1 MVFPSRLYFFHS
13 RTNITYINPSHTQTL
28 YFFPIYGIRISKQH
42 SKLTCIH
49 DNTITKL
56 IPLHYSDRVASATP
70 VRFLHLRFLFLFFW
84 RGGGGGGGGGC
95 IYTGNLIYHLCP
107 LAYVAIFSG
116 QLSFCRIY
124 FFALLQSDC
133 VDAAV
138 LWSRYFFRAA
148 TSFELLLFENS
159 QSFQQLFFQKQLI
172 FWWKN
177 CLE

>member
-1 MVFPSRLYFFHS
+1 MVIILEFQFMFSMKVCLNLIIYLFMIYANTWSLIFVNSRLILIHSSPIDQYGPLILTHSSHMVFPSRLYFFHS

-84 RGGGGGGGGGC
+84 RGGGGEG
-95 IYTGNLIYHLCP
+95 
-107 LAYVAIFSG
+107 
-116 QLSFCRIY
+116 
-124 FFALLQSDC
+124 
-133 VDAAV
+133 DA
-138 LWSRYFFRAA
+138 F
-148 TSFELLLFENS
+148 TPG
-159 QSFQQLFFQKQLI
+159 I
-172 FWWKN
+172 
-177 CLE
+177 